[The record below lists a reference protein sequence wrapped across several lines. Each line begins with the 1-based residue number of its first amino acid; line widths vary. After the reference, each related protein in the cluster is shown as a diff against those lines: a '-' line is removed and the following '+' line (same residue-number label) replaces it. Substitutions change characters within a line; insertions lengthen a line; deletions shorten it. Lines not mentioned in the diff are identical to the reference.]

1 MQDSFQ
7 FFKYIHHA
15 VSYLQAFY
23 TMYFLPCLLLCL
35 VNTSSSFIVTTMS
48 CVLCSFSWSPQAEVI
63 IASLEPGLHP
73 VHIFCFIKMI
83 SLHTCLFWF
92 VGFNGNQG
100 PLCVGGG
107 GCTRVCVCMGVCV
120 QMSVLF
126 PKSQAP
132 TNEWLCELGKSLIY
146 YCLYK
151 ILVTIFT
158 YLTRVS

>member
-107 GCTRVCVCMGVCV
+107 GVPVCVCAWVFVCKWV
-120 QMSVLF
+120 FYFQNLRHQQMNDSV
-126 PKSQAP
+126 
-132 TNEWLCELGKSLIY
+132 N
-146 YCLYK
+146 
-151 ILVTIFT
+151 LVNPSSITVFIK
-158 YLTRVS
+158 Y